1 MKPAISHFNYA
12 ILFLTVI
19 IVFIQEVKGFS
30 YIMLPSDSGL
40 QFCGLVFFSDI
51 QVISYSLMVS
61 GLFLFIFFNLGYNF
75 NGRIGNVI
83 FDLKQMQP
91 IGSSVLYSAL
101 KPLDS
106 RINSL
111 KSNPA
116 VSLTTREDEN
126 TDQGVVMISSGII
139 LFANKEF
146 FKLTGY
152 EPLEIFG
159 KDFASFIHPESLLSY
174 TMLSRRPVG
183 ELKISDA
190 LGLITKSNT
199 NVVARLDI
207 SQNTEFN
214 PDGVNIFY
222 LKQDDFP
229 KPGQSSKDLFF
240 FDAVENLDSFYLI
253 WDEKGVIYANDFC
266 RKNLPFSLGMIIRK
280 PGLMLKSIRKE
291 DRRAVRIALNEYF
304 LTGKFNE
311 EICCRLQNGELK
323 YYKVKIT
330 SKEDDSTR
338 SRRNVATA
346 CDITAEKYLIMKA
359 EADALNAET
368 ANENKTAFL
377 ANMSHEIRSPLNG
390 IIGFSELLAD
400 SSITDDERDRYLT
413 IIQNNGNSLIT
424 ILTDMIDIS
433 KLEAGKLEIIRKKFV
448 PALLMDELKCQYSG
462 VVNGKS
468 GVVSVIFSGNE
479 DFRELEIDSDQN
491 RIRQILV
498 NLINNALKFTPS
510 GRIEIGADFSGED
523 MLFWVKDSG
532 IGVPYENQ
540 QSIFERYRQVDS
552 PDSMPSRGF
561 GLGLAISKALAE
573 LLGGNLW
580 VESIPGRGSLF
591 TFSIKTNIT
600 NNNMETTRS
609 INYPFDFKEHTILI
623 VEDTDFSFVFIEA
636 VLNSTGIRTI
646 WAKNGKEAI
655 EYLKTNQAI
664 DLIMMDMHMP
674 VMNGFEASEIIS
686 KLWPDVPII
695 AQTAFAF
702 PEDVKKCYLSGCSG
716 YIAKPFRRNQLL
728 STLFEYLENKGEHIE
743 NGPVFRKQ
751 VC

>member
-1 MKPAISHFNYA
+1 MKPAISHFKYA

-19 IVFIQEVKGFS
+19 IVFIQVVKGFS
-30 YIMLPSDSGL
+30 HIMLPTDSGL
-40 QFCGLVFFSDI
+40 QFCGLIFFSNI
-51 QVISYSLMVS
+51 QVVSYSLMVS
-61 GLFLFIFFNLGYNF
+61 GLFLFISFYFGYNF
-75 NGRIGNVI
+75 KVRIGNII

-91 IGSSVLYSAL
+91 IGSGVLYPTL
-101 KPLDS
+101 KPFDS

-111 KSNPA
+111 KSNPT
-116 VSLTTREDEN
+116 VSVTTREDEN

-159 KDFASFIHPESLLSY
+159 KDFASFINPESLLSY
-174 TMLSRRPVG
+174 TMLSRRPVSD
-183 ELKISDA
+183 LKISDA
-190 LGLITKSNT
+190 IGLITKSNT

-207 SQNTEFN
+207 SRNTEFN
-214 PDGVNIFY
+214 PDGINIFY

-229 KPGQSSKDLFF
+229 KPGLSTEDLFF

-311 EICCRLQNGELK
+311 EICFRQQNGELK
-323 YYKVKIT
+323 YYKVKIS

-338 SRRNVATA
+338 WRRNIATA
-346 CDITAEKYLIMKA
+346 CDITSEKLLIMKA
-359 EADALNAET
+359 EAEALNAET

-468 GVVSVIFSGNE
+468 GVVNVIFSGNE
-479 DFRELEIDSDQN
+479 DFRGLEIDSDQN

-510 GRIEIGADFSGED
+510 GKIEVGADFSGED

-728 STLFEYLENKGEHIE
+728 STLFEYLENKGEHNE